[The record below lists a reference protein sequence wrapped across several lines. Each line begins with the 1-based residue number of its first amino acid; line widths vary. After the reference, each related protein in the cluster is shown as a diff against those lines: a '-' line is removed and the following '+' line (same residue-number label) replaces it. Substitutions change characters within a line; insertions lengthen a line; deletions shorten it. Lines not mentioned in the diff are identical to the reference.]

1 MRYRTTLYRIISV
14 TFGVLVAVVFCE
26 VALRTCRVLVPG
38 RCFVWRPNTTTVFTP
53 DPVAVPG
60 VHGPSRVTVNALGI
74 RGDEVAHQDY
84 KVLAMGGSAT
94 ECLYLDQAETWPY
107 ILQTT
112 LSGKGKRTVW
122 VGNTGRAGLAV
133 QELALQLQ
141 HLLPQIP
148 DIDLVIALI
157 GVNALTR
164 PLACHPSSLP
174 TGDARRRGMR
184 ALRRAFAVV
193 PRSAEPGCGSTWGS
207 LLSRAAR
214 PSTPTGPRQGST
226 GRWMQRF
233 RADRQSAQEMYDS
246 IPLMHSFLASYAR
259 NIHGLIDFAKHSSV
273 RILLVT
279 QPTMWRRDLPPRLES
294 LLWTGGGPGFGWRE
308 PDFYYSAGALAEG
321 MDEINRALCR
331 TCRERQVEF
340 LDLAAQVP
348 RDATVFYDDVH
359 FNESGARLVARI
371 LAEYLLDR
379 PPWRQ

>member
-1 MRYRTTLYRIISV
+1 
-14 TFGVLVAVVFCE
+14 
-26 VALRTCRVLVPG
+26 
-38 RCFVWRPNTTTVFTP
+38 
-53 DPVAVPG
+53 
-60 VHGPSRVTVNALGI
+60 
-74 RGDEVAHQDY
+74 
-84 KVLAMGGSAT
+84 
-94 ECLYLDQAETWPY
+94 
-107 ILQTT
+107 
-112 LSGKGKRTVW
+112 
-122 VGNTGRAGLAV
+122 
-133 QELALQLQ
+133 
-141 HLLPQIP
+141 
-148 DIDLVIALI
+148 
-157 GVNALTR
+157 
-164 PLACHPSSLP
+164 
-174 TGDARRRGMR
+174 
-184 ALRRAFAVV
+184 
-193 PRSAEPGCGSTWGS
+193 
-207 LLSRAAR
+207 
-214 PSTPTGPRQGST
+214 
-226 GRWMQRF
+226 MQRF